1 MAVLTKSSILNGIN
15 QPQKVEIES
24 LGGELWLRPLSS
36 AEVDEIINIEARGF
50 GKFEA
55 TNTNRTK
62 GKRIQ
67 KGESISR
74 GQMDVT
80 KMNEAEAKAKY
91 TAIFK
96 SLDNPKNEDDPWE
109 YEDIT
114 HLPPNVT
121 KEIKDKI
128 DEISGV
134 NVSEDDV
141 EDFPEDE

>member
-1 MAVLTKSSILNGIN
+1 MAVLTKSSILNGIDK
-15 QPQKVEIES
+15 PQKIMIES

-36 AEVDEIINIEARGF
+36 AEVDEIVNIEAKGY

-62 GKRIQ
+62 GKRLQ
-67 KGESISR
+67 RGESISK
-74 GQMDVT
+74 GQMDVS

-91 TAIFK
+91 TAIYM

-109 YEDIT
+109 YGEIT
-114 HLPPNVT
+114 KLPPKVT
-121 KEIKDKI
+121 KEIKMKV

-134 NVSEDDV
+134 EVSEEDI